1 MSVEIRE
8 VTTKRELKKFITFPF
23 RLYKGN
29 KYWVPPLLMDE
40 FNTLSREKN
49 PAYAHCDAKLMLAYR
64 DNKPVGRVAAIINH
78 KYIEKWGNK
87 WCRFGWIDFEDDPEV
102 SAALLGAVEDYAKE
116 NGLTGVNGPM
126 GFTDLDREGML
137 IEGFDE
143 LGTMDAYYNHAYYPK
158 HLEALGYAKD
168 VDWVEF
174 EVMVPKEVP
183 QKVLRVQE
191 IVLKRSKV
199 RLLQGPKKV
208 YRDYAKGLFDVVNVA
223 YKDLYG
229 VVELTPEQMQAY
241 TDQYFGF
248 LNPDFVKMLI
258 DENDRV
264 VGFGLTMPS
273 LSRALQKSRGRLFPF
288 GFIHMLHALRRP
300 KKIDF
305 LLVAVLPEY
314 QPKGLVAT
322 LMNEITVNAI
332 KHGIVSA
339 ETNPELE
346 TNKEVQSMWDVYDS
360 RQHKR
365 RRAFIK
371 NLDA

>member
-8 VTTKRELKKFITFPF
+8 VTTHRELKTFITFPF

-29 KYWVPPLLMDE
+29 QCWVPPLLMDE
-40 FNTLSREKN
+40 FTTLDPKKN
-49 PAYAHCDAKLMLAYR
+49 PAYKHCDVKLMLAYR
-64 DNKPVGRVAAIINH
+64 DGKPVGRVAAIVNQ
-78 KYIEKWGNK
+78 KYIEKWKNRY
-87 WCRFGWIDFEDDPEV
+87 CRFGWLDFEDDPEV
-102 SAALLGAVEDYAKE
+102 SSALMGAVEEFARSHDLEA
-116 NGLTGVNGPM
+116 VHGPL

-137 IEGFDE
+137 IEGFSE
-143 LGTMDAYYNHAYYPK
+143 LGTMDTYYNHPYYPK
-158 HLEALGYAKD
+158 HMEALGYGKD

-183 QKVLRVQE
+183 EKVLRVQE

-199 RLLQGPKKV
+199 RLVSGPKKI
-208 YRDYAKGLFDVVNVA
+208 YRKYARGLFDVVNEM

-229 VVELTPEQMQAY
+229 VVELTQEQMQAY

-248 LNPDFVKMLI
+248 LNPDFVRI
-258 DENDRV
+258 FVDDNDKV
-264 VGFGLTMPS
+264 VGFGLTIPS
-273 LSRALQKSRGRLFPF
+273 LSRALQRARGRLFPF
-288 GFIHMLHALRRP
+288 GFIHLLHALRHP
-300 KKIDF
+300 KQIDF

-314 QPKGLVAT
+314 QPKGLVAI

-332 KHGIVSA
+332 KYGVVSA

-346 TNKEVQSMWDVYDS
+346 TNREVQAMWKHFES

-371 NLDA
+371 KLA